1 MNEFLW
7 KIFEVAVNFIEGFI
21 FFYFICNFLKHDFKT
36 LKGKLAFI
44 CAGVIKGIL
53 TTLLNHI
60 TLYDWWTGII
70 SVLEMFIVSCIL
82 FKGEVI
88 EKLFAAAITEVV
100 VVVSSN
106 FVTAVL
112 SVALNSPPEVL
123 FSMQNAYRIIGVTMC
138 QTLNFLLY
146 SFILK
151 IADKTIFSM
160 KMKEWVLIIS
170 VLLISSLSF
179 GIIQTALNETK
190 LSAVTSVLL
199 MMCEIGLLALNIICL
214 YITISLN
221 QSNRTAEELKLK
233 EQQLKHEVQYAQ
245 SVRSQYQEMRRI
257 RHDIKQQL
265 ATISGL
271 QFEGKYDKAQKYISD
286 ITNGIEQL
294 DMFMDVG
301 NDFVN
306 AILNSKLSAAKSKGI
321 EVLCNFSGKI
331 EGINEYDLC
340 NLIGNMLDNAVEAAE
355 NAGDNAVI
363 EVSLFSDK
371 HKMIFTVSNS
381 ISKSVLNSNPELKTV
396 KDEPDLHGFGVKTI
410 KAIAAK
416 YDGNVD
422 FYEENLVFFCRVLLC
437 KSEVKSK
444 SV

>member
-1 MNEFLW
+1 MNDFFW
-7 KIFEVAVNFIEGFI
+7 NFFEVIVTFVEGFI
-21 FFYFICNFLKHDFKT
+21 IFYFICNFLKHDFKT
-36 LKGKLAFI
+36 PKGKIIYIL
-44 CAGVIKGIL
+44 GVVLKSALTIL
-53 TTLLNHI
+53 MNSI
-60 TLYDWWTGII
+60 TLYDWWVSII
-70 SVLEMFIVSCIL
+70 YVAGWFVISCALLNGKIIV
-82 FKGEVI
+82 
-88 EKLFAAAITEVV
+88 KLFAVAIAEVV
-100 VVVSSN
+100 VIVSSN

-112 SVALNSPPEVL
+112 SVALNFPPEVL

-151 IADKTIFSM
+151 IADKTIFAM

-170 VLLISSLSF
+170 VLLISTLSF

-199 MMCEIGLLALNIICL
+199 MICEIGLLALNIICL

-233 EQQLKHEVQYAQ
+233 EQQLKHEVKYAQ

-306 AILNSKLSAAKSKGI
+306 AILNSKLSTAKSKGI

-331 EGINEYDLC
+331 DGINEYDLC
-340 NLIGNMLDNAVEAAE
+340 NLIGNMLDNAIEAAE

-416 YDGNVD
+416 YNGNVD
-422 FYEENLVFFCRVLLC
+422 FYEENLVFFCSVLLC
-437 KSEVKSK
+437 KQYQTN
-444 SV
+444 